1 MTQSKHDLK
10 DSPAFPIPG
19 IFMQLNVISDHQ
31 SLKKHLF
38 VRSGQTKLVEN
49 IPFLLHLHSL
59 TRFDSNYTDYQLACQ
74 NSWHTSAYPILC
86 YKGRVRMHNMQLD
99 IYVGNIPEPFGPIQQ
114 SFV

>member
-1 MTQSKHDLK
+1 MPINSFSTSHWLTEFPGRALKNQTHNHKLVFDWREKFVIGSQLKVLYLQKDTFSSSMPMRQSKHDLK

-49 IPFLLHLHSL
+49 IPFC
-59 TRFDSNYTDYQLACQ
+59 FIC
-74 NSWHTSAYPILC
+74 IL
-86 YKGRVRMHNMQLD
+86 
-99 IYVGNIPEPFGPIQQ
+99 
-114 SFV
+114 